1 MTQLGLTFT
10 VIAALAAVFLIWLH
24 TKPGKKWLANL

>member
-10 VIAALAAVFLIWLH
+10 VIGIVAAIFLIWLY
-24 TKPGKKWLANL
+24 TKSGKKWLANL

>member
-10 VIAALAAVFLIWLH
+10 VIAAMAAIFLVWLH
-24 TKPGKKWLANL
+24 TKSGKKWLASL